1 MLPLPLLLGLVF
13 PNFISLSHAAD
24 GGQVLPQGIGKNMVG
39 FKLGGYSP
47 QSDELYNFD
56 LGAIGEV
63 SFQHNFTQFFGIGAG
78 FGFFQT
84 NNKTNAEVVSQ
95 VDPATSIVTNT
106 SLDQTLKTT
115 YVMLNATLMI
125 PVGEFV
131 PYVEGGGDLYFIST
145 DESFS
150 SRSVVIPT
158 GEVVSSTS
166 GSITTNDQAV
176 GYHVGAGVNWFFTN
190 DYYIG
195 LGGRYIW
202 AKSSDLKIK
211 IDGVMATVNLGV
223 RF

>member
-1 MLPLPLLLGLVF
+1 MSIKRYILPLPVLLALVF

-24 GGQVLPQGIGKNMVG
+24 GGQVPPQGTGKNMVG

-47 QSDELYNFD
+47 QSDELTNFD
-56 LGAIGEV
+56 IGFVGEV

-84 NNKTNAEVVSQ
+84 ENETN
-95 VDPATSIVTNT
+95 

-115 YVMLNATLMI
+115 YLMLNATLMI

-131 PYVEGGGDLYFIST
+131 PYVEGGGDLFFIST
-145 DESFS
+145 DESS
-150 SRSVVIPT
+150 SIS
-158 GEVVSSTS
+158 GSST
-166 GSITTNDQAV
+166 NHDQAF
-176 GYHVGAGVNWFFTN
+176 GYHVGAGVNWFFTK

-202 AKSSDLKIK
+202 AKPNDLDVKL
-211 IDGVMATVNLGV
+211 DGVMATVNLGV

>member
-1 MLPLPLLLGLVF
+1 LLALVF
-13 PNFISLSHAAD
+13 PNLISLSHAAD
-24 GGQVLPQGIGKNMVG
+24 GGQALPQEIGKNMVN

-47 QSDELYNFD
+47 QSDQFDNFD
-56 LGAIGEV
+56 IGFYGEA

-78 FGFFQT
+78 AGFFQT
-84 NNKTNAEVVSQ
+84 AIKSNVVTVDSLTSTITNA
-95 VDPATSIVTNT
+95 

-115 YVMLNATLMI
+115 YLMLNATLMI

-131 PYVEGGGDLYFIST
+131 PYVEGGGDLFFIST

-150 SRSVVIPT
+150 SSSVFTPT
-158 GEVVSSTS
+158 GEVSSIS
-166 GSITTNDQAV
+166 GSATNHDQAF
-176 GYHVGAGVNWFFTN
+176 GYHVGAGVNWFFTK

-202 AKSSDLKIK
+202 AKSNDLDIK
-211 IDGVMATVNLGV
+211 LDGVMANINIGV